1 MVFAC
6 GDVCTTVTVY
16 FYYVL
21 CNYGLRALRVV
32 TQNVTQNIERRRGTK
47 RIHLGVLGDF
57 RPKKARKALRYSN
70 LIYQTQLITR
80 RSEVQGL
87 LPQPEIR

>member
-32 TQNVTQNIERRRGTK
+32 TQNIERRRGTE

-57 RPKKARKALRYSN
+57 RPKKARKALRYSD